1 MKGNASTHERLAE
14 RLASILTK
22 LNIGHQLSV
31 QELAREFQVSTRTIE
46 RDFDR
51 LNSYLPLIQDAQ
63 TKKFYLESSY
73 LGRFKLQDIK
83 NFAQLSGINDLYP
96 SLDISF
102 LRELFDNRASLVFSA
117 KGYNFE
123 DATQYAEHFKT
134 LTGSIQKRQQIALF
148 YRGQIRVVKPY
159 RLIHHM
165 GNWYLAAVRKQK
177 FRVYRLGRIE
187 KIICSRRLSQFEH
200 DQTVLQQLK
209 DEDGIWFQHEKQ
221 EVILSVHPDVAIY
234 FKQRRIFP
242 EQAVLN
248 ESETGELVISCQI
261 RHQKQLNP
269 LVRYWIPYLKIL
281 KPEHLQQELDDSLQ
295 GYLKEAQ

>member
-51 LNSYLPLIQDAQ
+51 LNSYLPLIQDAK

-281 KPEHLQQELDDSLQ
+281 KPAHLQQELDDSLQ
-295 GYLKEAQ
+295 GYLKAVQ

>member
-14 RLASILTK
+14 RLAGILTK

-102 LRELFDNRASLVFSA
+102 LRELFDNRANLVFSA

-123 DATQYAEHFKT
+123 DATQYAEHFKA

-165 GNWYLAAVRKQK
+165 GNWYLAAVRKQEL
-177 FRVYRLGRIE
+177 RVYRLGRIE
-187 KIICSRRLSQFEH
+187 KIICSNRLSQFEH
-200 DQTVLQQLK
+200 DQAVLQQLI

-221 EVILSVHPDVAIY
+221 DVISSVHPDVAIY

-242 EQAVLN
+242 EQTILD
-248 ESETGELVISCQI
+248 ESETGGLLISCHI
-261 RHQKQLNP
+261 RHQKELNP
-269 LVRYWIPYLKIL
+269 LVRYWIPYLKII
-281 KPEHLQQELDDSLQ
+281 KPAHLQQELDDSLQ

>member
-1 MKGNASTHERLAE
+1 MKGIPSTHERLAE
-14 RLASILTK
+14 RLACILTK
-22 LNIGHQLSV
+22 LNGGYQLSV
-31 QELAREFQVSTRTIE
+31 QELAREFQVSNRTIE

-51 LNSYLPLIQDAQ
+51 LNSYLPLIQDAK

-102 LRELFDNRASLVFSA
+102 LRELFDNRANLVFSA

-123 DATQYAEHFKT
+123 DAKQYDEHFKV
-134 LTGSIQKRQQIALF
+134 LTGSIQKRQQIALL
-148 YRGQIRVVKPY
+148 YRDQIRVVKPY

-165 GNWYLAAVRKQK
+165 GNWYLAAVRKQEL
-177 FRVYRLGRIE
+177 RVYRLGRIE
-187 KIICSRRLSQFEH
+187 RVICSYRLAQFEH
-200 DQTVLQQLK
+200 DQAVLQQLK

-221 EVILSVHPDVAIY
+221 EVILSVHPDAAIY

-242 EQAVLN
+242 EQVILD
-248 ESETGELVISCQI
+248 ESENGGLLISCQI
-261 RHQKQLNP
+261 RHQKELNP
-269 LVRYWIPYLKIL
+269 LVRYWIPHLKIV
-281 KPEHLQQELDDSLQ
+281 KPAHLQQELDNSLQ
-295 GYLKEAQ
+295 GYLKVGQ

>member
-177 FRVYRLGRIE
+177 LRVYRLGRIE

-200 DQTVLQQLK
+200 NQAVLQQLK

-242 EQAVLN
+242 EQAILN

-281 KPEHLQQELDDSLQ
+281 EPAHLQQELDDGLQ
-295 GYLKEAQ
+295 GYLKEVQ

>member
-269 LVRYWIPYLKIL
+269 LVRYWIPYLKII
-281 KPEHLQQELDDSLQ
+281 KPAHLQQELDDSLQ
-295 GYLKEAQ
+295 GYLKAVQ